1 MNLNKLA
8 KNILRDNI
16 YLSLSTCAQNRPWIA
31 PVFYHV
37 GRKNE
42 LYFASMPTSVHC
54 QNIAKNPRI
63 AFAIFDSHQK
73 EETGVGIQA
82 SGKAQILDDRSQILE
97 ALKYYHTDF
106 FKITVA
112 SFMGKSKYR
121 LYKITPTVFYLND
134 PRVKTDRRVEV
145 NLQKCAKI

>member
-1 MNLNKLA
+1 MTKVDLNNLA
-8 KNILRDNI
+8 KKILKDNM
-16 YLSLSTCAQNRPWIA
+16 YLSLSTCAKNTPWIA
-31 PVFYHV
+31 PLFYHL
-37 GRKNE
+37 GPKNE
-42 LYFASMPTSVHC
+42 LYFASQPTSVHG

-73 EETGVGIQA
+73 EGTGVGIQA
-82 SGKAQILDDRSQILE
+82 SGVAEILDARSQILE

-106 FKITVA
+106 FKVTEK

-121 LYKITPTVFYLND
+121 LYKITPTAFYLND

-145 NLQKCAKI
+145 NI